1 MKTLHKKRVLLFILL
16 LIGLTTI
23 LNFTPI
29 VAEYPNLT
37 SMLVMWIPG
46 ISAIVVAIVTNLSLK
61 SFGWK
66 FSLKWMALGWLIPI
80 IYGLIAYSIVWLFG
94 LGEIVNPTFLER
106 AKLTLGLDSDNN
118 FVIVSLSFLYITI
131 VGLLPNMLFCLGEEL
146 GWRGFL
152 VPQISKWLSLQ
163 NGSWISGVIW
173 ALWHLPGI
181 VSGTY
186 GNSDIPIWY
195 QVFCFTIMVIS
206 TGVILAY
213 LRMISKSIWPA
224 VIFHAVH
231 NGVIQRFF
239 DRLTIDTGLTKI
251 FIGEFGIVLA
261 LVTTGFAIYY
271 YKRFEKIVLYN
282 PKKRSKN

>member
-1 MKTLHKKRVLLFILL
+1 
-16 LIGLTTI
+16 
-23 LNFTPI
+23 
-29 VAEYPNLT
+29 
-37 SMLVMWIPG
+37 ML
-46 ISAIVVAIVTNLSLK
+46 
-61 SFGWK
+61 
-66 FSLKWMALGWLIPI
+66 
-80 IYGLIAYSIVWLFG
+80 Y
-94 LGEIVNPTFLER
+94 E
-106 AKLTLGLDSDNN
+106 
-118 FVIVSLSFLYITI
+118 VIT
-131 VGLLPNMLFCLGEEL
+131 
-146 GWRGFL
+146 
-152 VPQISKWLSLQ
+152 
-163 NGSWISGVIW
+163 
-173 ALWHLPGI
+173 PGI